1 LAAGIDG
8 FGSGGTVLEVVLEVV
23 LVLDVDV
30 DVLDVVD
37 VVDVVDVAV
46 VVVAVVVVVVVDA
59 GGGTDSVSAAERSAQ
74 PAAITSAQVIRAT
87 DRLLTPATIGSEP
100 DRLPAPDDWLREVA
114 GQWSSVRGDAP
125 ADACASPFG
134 LGNPVTAPQ

>member
-46 VVVAVVVVVVVDA
+46 VVVVVVVDA